1 MQSEQ
6 WQLLQAYPNQT
17 ALQIAASVLQQQQ
30 IEVFIQPDQ
39 PIAGLDLGGRLY
51 VRPNQH
57 QHAQQVLSQVAVTEA
72 ELEALAINSAVHSN
86 RN

>member
-6 WQLLQAYPNQT
+6 WQLLQAYPDQT

-30 IEVFIQPDQ
+30 IEIFIQPDQ

-51 VRPNQH
+51 VRPNLH
-57 QHAQQVLSQVAVTEA
+57 EHAQQVLSQAVVTDA
-72 ELEALAINSAVHSN
+72 ELDALALSSAAPQDL
-86 RN
+86 